1 MYTTFL
7 DIKVK
12 MGRNPIPRRVGGIRP
27 VPG

>member
-12 MGRNPIPRRVGGIRP
+12 MGRNPIPRRVGSIRP